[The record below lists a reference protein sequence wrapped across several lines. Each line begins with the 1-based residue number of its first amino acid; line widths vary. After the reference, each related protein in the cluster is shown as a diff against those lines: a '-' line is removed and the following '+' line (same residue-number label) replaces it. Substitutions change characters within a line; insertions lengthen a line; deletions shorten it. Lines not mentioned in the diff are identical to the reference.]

1 MLSIPALAR
10 GFAIALLCLG
20 LYLAIENTL
29 ITAEVLADKSGAS
42 VVASVAFAFAATG
55 LEIAFISWLRSDR
68 GASGLLDTLMRK
80 PLRTVGQLFIL
91 GIGLA
96 LVYHFDI
103 MTTAQHP
110 RFNTGAPYFFS
121 VVVLGF
127 VFGPEACI
135 VLGGWLWGKVRDTE
149 TRRLQT
155 DNLKD
160 AENMKLKSERELL
173 LNLAKQA
180 GQEDAITKARE
191 RWGRHANAS
200 S

>member
-1 MLSIPALAR
+1 MLNIPNLAR

-20 LYLAIENTL
+20 LYLATENTL
-29 ITAEVLADKSGAS
+29 ITAEVLADRSGAS

-55 LEIAFISWLRSDR
+55 LELAFVSWIRSEK
-68 GASGLLDTLMRK
+68 GATGLLETLMHK
-80 PLRTVGQLFIL
+80 PFRTVSQLFVL

-103 MTTAQHP
+103 MTTAEHP
-110 RFNTGAPYFFS
+110 RFDAGERYFFS

-135 VLGGWLWGKVRDTE
+135 VLFGWLWTKARDVE
-149 TRRLQT
+149 TRKLQT

-160 AENMKLKSERELL
+160 AENMKLRSERQQLMD
-173 LNLAKQA
+173 LAKVA
-180 GQEDAITKARE
+180 GQEDAIAKART
-191 RWGRHANAS
+191 RWGDRANAGQ
-200 S
+200 